1 MERMRELV
9 ELLNKYAYQYY
20 VLDEPTV
27 SDKQY
32 DALYNELLAL
42 ESESGVVLPDSPTK
56 KIGGEPI
63 KAFAPHTHINKL
75 YSLDKCNSFD
85 ELRSWDYKLRQISKE
100 ITYTV
105 EYKLDGL
112 TICLTYKNGLLD
124 CASTRGN
131 GEVGEDVTA
140 QILTVKSVPL
150 AVAVATGVSP
160 STLSLQLLILIS

>member
-9 ELLNKYAYQYY
+9 EILNKYAYQYY

-42 ESESGVVLPDSPTK
+42 EGKTGIVLPDSPTQ

-63 KAFAPHTHINKL
+63 KAFEPHVHINKL

-85 ELRSWDYKLRQISKE
+85 ELRAWDKKLRQIKQD

-105 EYKLDGL
+105 AD
-112 TICLTYKNGLLD
+112 
-124 CASTRGN
+124 A
-131 GEVGEDVTA
+131 
-140 QILTVKSVPL
+140 
-150 AVAVATGVSP
+150 
-160 STLSLQLLILIS
+160 